1 MQIKY
6 DINTPNFMIRKHAI
20 FVFSNTIFG
29 FKFEVHFEI
38 FCKKLSYNTFIIVIM
53 LYNIWEINFNYITC
67 HYNKD

>member
-1 MQIKY
+1 
-6 DINTPNFMIRKHAI
+6 MIRKHAI

-38 FCKKLSYNTFIIVIM
+38 FCKKLSYDTFIIVII

-67 HYNKD
+67 H